1 MASLNLYK
9 KFDKSTQESTKGG
22 YKNVVFWAPVD
33 TFTAVQVPTPTP
45 AALGDKF
52 KITTAHTFPTDE
64 GFISWL
70 CKIDSV
76 TITGATTGDPG
87 SNEMEWTS
95 TFGLLG
101 DGAMTQ
107 EEVTEQLNATNIWLL
122 KDSACLEGNPYV
134 QLGDECVPVKVSIA
148 FDGKTTA
155 AGLKEYT
162 ITLVS
167 KAKYFYSGTITEK
180 PVPAP

>member
-9 KFDKSTQESTKGG
+9 KFDKTTQESIGGG

-45 AALGDKF
+45 AVLGDKF
-52 KITTAHTFPTDE
+52 KITTAHTFPVDE

-76 TITGATTGDPG
+76 TITGATTGEKG
-87 SNEMEWTS
+87 SNQMEWTS
-95 TFGLLG
+95 TFILFG

-107 EEVTEQLNATNIWLL
+107 EEVTEQLNSTNIWLL
-122 KDSACLEGNPYV
+122 KDSACLAGNPYV
-134 QLGDECVPVKVSIA
+134 QLGNECVPATVSLA

-155 AGLKEYT
+155 DGLKEYT
-162 ITLVS
+162 VTIVS
-167 KAKYFYSGTITEK
+167 KYKAFYSGTITEK

>member
-9 KFDKSTQESTKGG
+9 KFDKTTQEATTGG

-33 TFTAVQVPTPTP
+33 TFTKVQVPTPTP
-45 AALGDKF
+45 SALGDKL

-64 GFISWL
+64 GFITWL
-70 CKIDSV
+70 CKLDSV
-76 TITGATTGDPG
+76 TIKGATTGEPG
-87 SNEMEWTS
+87 SNQMEWTS
-95 TFGLLG
+95 TFILQG

-107 EEVTEQLNATNIWLL
+107 EEVTEQLNSTNIWLL

-134 QLGDECVPVKVSIA
+134 QLGNECVPVKVSLE

-155 AGLKEYT
+155 DGLKEYT
-162 ITLVS
+162 VTLTS
-167 KAKYFYSGTITEK
+167 KYKAFYSGAIIEK
-180 PVPAP
+180 PVPTP

>member
-9 KFDKSTQESTKGG
+9 KFDKTTQEATSGG
-22 YKNVVFWAPVD
+22 YKNVVFWAPTD
-33 TFTAVQVPTPTP
+33 TFTAIQVPTPTP

-70 CKIDSV
+70 CKQDSV
-76 TITGATTGDPG
+76 TIKGVTIGDPG
-87 SNEMEWTS
+87 SNEMEYTS
-95 TFGLLG
+95 TFILLG
-101 DGAMTQ
+101 DGAATQ
-107 EEVTEQLNATNIWLL
+107 EEVTEQLNSNNLWLL
-122 KDSACLEGNPYV
+122 KDSACLAGNPYV
-134 QLGDECVPVKVSIA
+134 QLGNECVPAKVSIE

-162 ITLVS
+162 ITVVS
-167 KAKYFYSGTITEK
+167 KAKAFYSGTITEK